1 MFFYFIIFESLIK
14 FTFDSRMKEGIRL
27 SDFAIGKESTEFKKG
42 LQAGISI
49 GIGYFPIA
57 LTFGLLAKT
66 SGLSIYESVLMSMI
80 VFAGASQYISLSL
93 IAYGTGIVE
102 IILTTFIVNIRHFLM
117 STSLTEKCEDD
128 RLGNKMLYSFG
139 ITDETFSVAA
149 TREETLTT
157 GFMFGVNLLAYSSWV
172 IFTGIGHLIGASLP
186 QTLQESMGVAL
197 YAMFIGLLVP
207 SLKKSVKVLFLAS
220 LAAIFNTIF
229 TMGGIMAQGW
239 AIVISTI
246 LSAVMI
252 ELIEV
257 IKARHWGVKHEK

>member
-1 MFFYFIIFESLIK
+1 MV
-14 FTFDSRMKEGIRL
+14 
-27 SDFAIGKESTEFKKG
+27 SDIAIGKESSEFKKG

-66 SGLSIYESVLMSMI
+66 TGLSIYESVLMSMI

-117 STSLTEKCEDD
+117 STSLNEKSEDD
-128 RLGNKMLYSFG
+128 DIRKKMIYSFG
-139 ITDETFSVAA
+139 ITDETFSVVA
-149 TREETLTT
+149 TKEGTVTT
-157 GFMFGVNLLAYSSWV
+157 GFMFGVNLVAYSSWV

-207 SLKKSVKVLFLAS
+207 SLQKSVKVLYLAT
-220 LAAIFNTIF
+220 LAAIFNSIF
-229 TMGGIMAQGW
+229 TLGGIIAQGW

-246 LSAVMI
+246 LSAVII

-257 IKARHWGVKHEK
+257 VKAKHWGVNDEK

>member
-1 MFFYFIIFESLIK
+1 M
-14 FTFDSRMKEGIRL
+14 
-27 SDFAIGKESTEFKKG
+27 SDIAIGKESSEFKKG

-66 SGLSIYESVLMSMI
+66 TGLSIYESVLMSMI

-117 STSLTEKCEDD
+117 STSLNEKSEDD
-128 RLGNKMLYSFG
+128 DIRKKMIYSFG
-139 ITDETFSVAA
+139 ITDETFSVVA
-149 TREETLTT
+149 TKEGTVTT
-157 GFMFGVNLLAYSSWV
+157 GFMFGVNLVAYSSWV

-207 SLKKSVKVLFLAS
+207 SLQKSVKVLYLAT
-220 LAAIFNTIF
+220 LAAIFNSIF
-229 TMGGIMAQGW
+229 TLGGIIAQGW

-246 LSAVMI
+246 LSAVII

-257 IKARHWGVKHEK
+257 VKAKHWGVNDEK